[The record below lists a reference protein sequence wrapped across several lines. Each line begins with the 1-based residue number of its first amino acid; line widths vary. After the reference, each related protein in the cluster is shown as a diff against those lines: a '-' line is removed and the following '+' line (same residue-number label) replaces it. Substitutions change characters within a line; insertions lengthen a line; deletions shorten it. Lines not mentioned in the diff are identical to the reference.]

1 MKLWIARAVSTQPF
15 ISWGVGGLML
25 YWFKCVFLLFLHTQ
39 PYCPNH
45 LWLPSPDTN
54 LLFQRSNDNNRL
66 MEAYAQTHYC
76 RLKTC
81 HLMQPL
87 KVLTWLS
94 EVKQVQFFQFIALDE
109 LNEVDYNFK
118 VCPTRL
124 LNLFF
129 HLHFGC
135 PHTSQATPEYT
146 SYSPV
151 SFASSTWTTRSV
163 YTASDKT

>member
-76 RLKTC
+76 RLKTR

-129 HLHFGC
+129 SSSFWLSSYVAGNSWVHKLQSCQFCLKYLNHPQCLH
-135 PHTSQATPEYT
+135 SQ
-146 SYSPV
+146 
-151 SFASSTWTTRSV
+151 W
-163 YTASDKT
+163 